1 MEESKNNKKKIDF
14 SKEIASIE
22 CEPSIVN
29 RSRSREC
36 EELEEA
42 RRVIDFYADK
52 KSWCSYGDDWWTS
65 IACDIDEIKDDD
77 GCDVFV
83 GGQRARGHKKK
94 WGF

>member
-1 MEESKNNKKKIDF
+1 MEESKNNKKQKIEF

-42 RRVIDFYADK
+42 RRVIGFYADK
-52 KSWCSYGDDWWTS
+52 KSWCGYGYNCDSINDDSYQ
-65 IACDIDEIKDDD
+65 IKDDD

-83 GGQRARGHKKK
+83 GGQRAREHKKK